1 MPEKEES
8 VSKPIEGVSE
18 RILASAKE
26 EFLEKGYSDA
36 SLRTIAAKADTT
48 TGSIYSR
55 YKDKEGLFG
64 AIVDPVAEHLI
75 ELFLETQEHFHALE
89 ASRQN
94 EMMEECLSVGM
105 LRMVDDIYDHFEEF
119 QILLDASHGTRYTDF
134 VERLVDIETEYT
146 YKYMEA
152 VQVQN
157 ETSQLVTEDF
167 IHIMT
172 HAMIESVFEIV
183 RHKMGKE
190 QAYKYVD
197 MLEKYHYGG
206 WNTIFQYDGQNKD
219 LI

>member
-1 MPEKEES
+1 M
-8 VSKPIEGVSE
+8 SKPIEGVSE

-36 SLRTIAAKADTT
+36 SLRTIAAMADTT

>member
-1 MPEKEES
+1 M
-8 VSKPIEGVSE
+8 SKPIEGVSE

-167 IHIMT
+167 IRIMT

>member
-1 MPEKEES
+1 MLEKEES

-119 QILLDASHGTRYTDF
+119 QILLDASHGTRYADF

>member
-1 MPEKEES
+1 M
-8 VSKPIEGVSE
+8 SKPIEGVSE

-36 SLRTIAAKADTT
+36 SLRTIAAEADTT